1 MIEIDVLDESK
12 QKFSLILDGRRV
24 TVQLWYSTADDRW
37 SFDLALDGDPV
48 LTGRKLVTG
57 IDLLAPF
64 NLGIGAL
71 FAYSD
76 TDALPTRDAL
86 PRGLVRLYH
95 ATQEE
100 FDAAVSS

>member
-1 MIEIDVLDESK
+1 MIELEILDESK
-12 QKFSLILDGRRV
+12 QQFSMILNAQRV

-48 LTGRKLVTG
+48 ITGRKIVTG

-64 NLGIGAL
+64 NLGIGLL
-71 FAYSD
+71 FAFSESGAAPD
-76 TDALPTRDAL
+76 RANLPAGR
-86 PRGLVRLYH
+86 VKLYH

-100 FDAAVSS
+100 VEEAIAS